1 MNISLSISTRPR
13 VVIFAKAPLPGFAKT
28 RLIPALGLDGSAQLA
43 RRLLQHTIEQALAAR
58 IGPVELCVSPSV
70 HHPVWKML
78 SLPDTLSWSYQGE
91 GDLGQRMGRVVQR
104 VTQQGEPVILMGTDC
119 PGLTAERLQQ
129 AAQALTQHESCLVPV
144 SDGGYSL
151 LGLHQYD
158 ASLFEHIPW
167 STSVVAEL
175 TRQRLTALNWH
186 LQELPPLHDIDEPDD
201 LVHLPTSW
209 RCRYSDVRKA
219 VG

>member
-1 MNISLSISTRPR
+1 M
-13 VVIFAKAPLPGFAKT
+13 
-28 RLIPALGLDGSAQLA
+28 
-43 RRLLQHTIEQALAAR
+43 
-58 IGPVELCVSPSV
+58 
-70 HHPVWKML
+70 HHPVWKIL
-78 SLPDTLSWSYQGE
+78 SLPEILNWSYQGE

-129 AAQALTQHESCLVPV
+129 AAQALEQHEACLVPV

-158 ASLFEHIPW
+158 DSLFEDIPW

-175 TRQRLTALNWH
+175 TRQRIAAQDWS
-186 LQELPPLHDIDEPDD
+186 LQELGALHDIDEPDD
-201 LVHLPTSW
+201 LIHLPASW
-209 RCRYSDVRKA
+209 RARYSL
-219 VG
+219 